1 MKKYLKS
8 FAILFA
14 SVLLGTT
21 GVNAAQ
27 VCSNG
32 EVEHTNYYL
41 FLDVNNQDYISNGV
55 SNGNGLLQ
63 YRTAAEK
70 TNNINGNRIISN
82 GEIAVTNGS
91 DSTKP
96 GNSRSWTVTNY
107 WKKYYN
113 AINNA
118 DSSLIYNEND
128 STSYI
133 IHNNWFSY
141 AAGDTSYSNGVKKY
155 GDFGS
160 STLSNYI
167 RSNYN
172 SLGNSDLVKNGTALP
187 TTSFIDVNSASMQTT
202 TDNFFFK
209 VYREY
214 RNEDVVAGSNLN
226 GGLNNNKIWA
236 PAVYYVTYCKK
247 SKNVTPSKNT
257 ITYVGNGENVTN
269 VPNKNT
275 FNSGECTEISTIKPK
290 RSGYTFLGW
299 STSANATSA
308 MSKYSAGNEY
318 CEGDIT
324 LYAIWK
330 KNDTT
335 PVKNN
340 HKLIYDGNAKNV
352 TNVPNTVIFVEGDT
366 LIIDNSIPVRPG
378 YVFLGWNENK
388 DAKKADPDYAANSKH
403 IGKDKDITLYAIWKE
418 KDTNEYSITY
428 LPNTTDVVSN
438 MPGVQVIEIGK
449 NATISTTVPVR
460 AGYKFLGWST
470 QEGATT
476 PDESYK
482 GGSTYSDGK
491 DLVLYAVWEK
501 DNSGSSNLPENPKTG
516 ITDYIVPF
524 SSVAIASGAGIGIL
538 RKKKSFLQF

>member
-14 SVLLGTT
+14 SVILGTT

-27 VCSNG
+27 VCSSG

-55 SNGNGLLQ
+55 KNGNGLLQ

-70 TNNINGNRIISN
+70 TNNIQGKKIVSN
-82 GEIAVTNGS
+82 GEIAITNGS

-96 GNSRSWTVTNY
+96 GNARSWTVSNY

-113 AINNA
+113 AVNNA
-118 DSSLIYNEND
+118 GSNLIYNEND

-133 IHNNWFSY
+133 IHNDWFSY
-141 AAGDTSYSNGVKKY
+141 AANDSSYSNGEKKY
-155 GDFGS
+155 GNFGAS
-160 STLSNYI
+160 NLLSYI
-167 RSNYN
+167 KSNYN
-172 SLGNSDLVKNGTALP
+172 SLSSSDLVKNGTSLP
-187 TTSFIDVNSASMQTT
+187 TTSFIDVSSSSMETT

-226 GGLNNNKIWA
+226 GTSNSTKIWA
-236 PAVYYVTYCKK
+236 PAVYYVTYCEK
-247 SKNVTPSKNT
+247 SNDKTPSKNT
-257 ITYVGNGENVTN
+257 ITYVGNGDNVTN
-269 VPNKNT
+269 VPSKNT
-275 FNSGECTEISTIKPK
+275 FNEGECTNIASSKPK
-290 RSGYTFLGW
+290 RNGYTFLGW
-299 STSANATSA
+299 STNKDATSS
-308 MSKYSAGNEY
+308 MNKYNPGSEY

-330 KNDTT
+330 KNDDST
-335 PVKNN
+335 PIKNN
-340 HKLIYDGNAKNV
+340 HKLIYDGNAQNV

-366 LIIDNSIPVRPG
+366 LIIDNGIPVRPG

-388 DAKKADPDYAANSKH
+388 NAKKADPNYAANTKH

-418 KDTNEYSITY
+418 KDNNEYSITY

-438 MPGVQVIEIGK
+438 MPSVEVIEIGN
-449 NATISTTVPVR
+449 NATISTMVPVR
-460 AGYKFLGWST
+460 TGYKFLGWST
-470 QEGATT
+470 VEGATT
-476 PDESYK
+476 PDENYK
-482 GGSTYSDGK
+482 GGSTYRDGK

-501 DNSGSSNLPENPKTG
+501 ENSDANLPENPKTG

-524 SSVAIASGAGIGIL
+524 SSVAIASGAGISIL